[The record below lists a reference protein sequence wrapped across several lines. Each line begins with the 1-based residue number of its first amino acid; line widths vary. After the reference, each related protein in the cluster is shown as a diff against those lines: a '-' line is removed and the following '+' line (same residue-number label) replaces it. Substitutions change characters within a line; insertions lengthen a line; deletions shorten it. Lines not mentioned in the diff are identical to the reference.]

1 MAVYSHYIAESSSQ
15 HHAMYYHFGCYL
27 FSIKHPQ
34 ALVLCQ
40 YLEAEFPAAVHGKR
54 VVELG
59 AGTGLAGMVALA
71 LGE

>member
-1 MAVYSHYIAESSSQ
+1 MPCTCITILDVVYT
-15 HHAMYYHFGCYL
+15 
-27 FSIKHPQ
+27 FSIHPQ

-40 YLEAEFPAAVHGKR
+40 YLEVEFPAAVHGKR